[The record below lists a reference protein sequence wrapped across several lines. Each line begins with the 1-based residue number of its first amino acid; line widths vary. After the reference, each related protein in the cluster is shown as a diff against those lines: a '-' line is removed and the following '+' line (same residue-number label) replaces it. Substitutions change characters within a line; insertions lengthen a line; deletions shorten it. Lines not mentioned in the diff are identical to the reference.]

1 MKLNRQL
8 ISPIW
13 KAIKVVFLS
22 FLLVIKIQ
30 AQPNKLQF
38 SHLTVEKGL
47 SQSGVISIVQ
57 DRMGFMW
64 FGTRDGL
71 NKYDTQKIEI
81 FKHKANDTSSLSS
94 SLNIYALL
102 SDRKGRLWVGTMRG
116 LNLYQPE
123 TNNFKRFIHHPKNPR
138 SISNDVIRCLFED
151 RQGQLWIGTDSGL
164 NILNS
169 KGEFSRIF
177 KKQHQHNSLP
187 DNSIKVIFQDTFS
200 NIWVGTGNGLS
211 KISKKGN
218 SLLYQNFY
226 ANPQIKGS
234 LIDDHITSI
243 AADKNGNLWL
253 ATHSGGISSFNY
265 KTQKFNNLTH
275 QDGPNSLVSNIVRK
289 VFFDRNNKLWI
300 ATIQGLNIYNP
311 DTKKFQLYQNDSND
325 SKSLNQNSV
334 YDIYQDKTGSI
345 WIGTY
350 FGGVNVYDANS
361 TPFKVFNYKTS
372 SNSVSSNI
380 VRSIVEDRDR
390 NLWIGT
396 EGEGLNKYNVKTGKF
411 TTYKSIPGKSNSLS
425 SNLIKAICIDKD
437 NKIWIGSHDG
447 GLDIFDPDKEIF
459 TPYKAN
465 PNDPLDLKSRDIQ
478 TIFYDSKGR
487 FWVGTFNQGLFLFNK
502 QTGKFKSLLLSN
514 DALKFKVKFI
524 KNLFEDNQNNIWVS
538 TDKGAFL
545 LENQSSKFKNISDLL
560 KIKLTDVNLVQQDSK
575 NTIWIGTY
583 NDGLFAYH
591 PKTKKITQY
600 TQENGLPSNNVLGIL
615 EDNSGF
621 LWLSTDNG
629 LSKFKGNNFKS
640 YTARDGLPGNVFNN
654 NSYLKDKNGRLYFG
668 GYMGLVSFIPAEIKE
683 NFNTSSIVFTG
694 LKLFNKPVSINDE
707 SALLTKNINLTKE
720 ITFSHDQNIFTVEF
734 ALLNFIKSEKNQYA
748 YKLEGFE
755 GDWNYVNN
763 PTATFTNL
771 PSGTYQ
777 LMVKG
782 KNNDGYWSKTPAILE
797 IKINPPFWK
806 TWWAFILYVLI
817 FAGVLF
823 LFIRYLI
830 IRERLKKESE
840 VHQMKLDFFTNV
852 SHEIRTPLTL
862 IMGPLENL
870 LDYTQGN
877 QFVNKQLLLV
887 RNNANRLSRLI
898 NELLDFRKAES
909 GKLKLNITA
918 SNIVDFTKEIFLSF
932 QHLAAEHQITY
943 NFETSDEDIE
953 LYFDKEQLEKVFFNL
968 LSNAFK
974 FTPDKGKIT
983 VTVSTD
989 DEYTYI
995 NFEDNGKGI
1004 SVQDKEKLF
1013 TNFFQVE
1020 DLSKRNIGTG
1030 IGLALSKKIALL
1042 HHGDIFVSTEG
1053 LNKGSVFT
1061 LKLKKGIKH
1070 FRKDE
1075 INLRY
1080 RNSDDLSHYTL
1091 VDTTVLPEEEI
1102 FTKTDI
1108 KDKPTILIV
1117 EDNQDVRN
1125 FILQSLNGY
1134 NVLEAEH
1141 GLLGWDLAVEHI
1153 PDVIVSDVMMPELDG
1168 LELCRRLKTDDRT
1181 SHIPVILL
1189 TARSGNI
1196 HQVSGLKTGADV
1208 YLTKPF
1214 SVQIL
1219 LLNINNLLSSR
1230 EQMRKKFIR
1239 QMTLEPTNVLIESND
1254 QEFLNKVLTHI
1265 EDNLSNPDFGVNE
1278 LATKIGMSTPVFY
1291 KKIKSL
1297 TDMSVNNFI
1306 KSIRLKRA
1314 AQLLEQNVL
1323 TVYQVSYEVGF
1334 NDTRYFAKEFKKQ
1347 YGKSPSLYAEKLTDE
1362 KEEDL

>member
-1 MKLNRQL
+1 MNLNMRL
-8 ISPIW
+8 ISPKL
-13 KAIKVVFLS
+13 KAIKVIFISVFLV
-22 FLLVIKIQ
+22 LRVQ

-38 SHLTVEKGL
+38 NHLTVEKGL

-57 DRMGFMW
+57 DQTGFMW

-71 NKYDTQKIEI
+71 NKYDAQKIEI
-81 FKHKANDTSSLSS
+81 FKYKANDTTTISS
-94 SLNIYALL
+94 SLNIYDLL
-102 SDRKGRLWVGTMRG
+102 CDRKGRLWIGTMNG

-123 TNNFKRFIHHPKNPR
+123 TNNFKRFVHHPNNPR
-138 SISNDVIRCLFED
+138 SISNNVVRCLFED
-151 RQGQLWIGTDSGL
+151 NQGQLWLGTDSGL

-169 KGEFSRIF
+169 KGEFVRIL
-177 KKQHQHNSLP
+177 KKPGQKNSLA
-187 DNSIKVIFQDTFS
+187 DNSIKVIYQDKFS

-218 SLLYQNFY
+218 RLFYQNFY
-226 ANPQIKGS
+226 ANPKIAGS
-234 LIDDHITSI
+234 LIDDEITSI
-243 AADKNGNLWL
+243 ATDKKGILWL
-253 ATHSGGISSFNY
+253 STHSGGISFFNY
-265 KTQKFNNLTH
+265 KTQTFTH
-275 QDGPNSLVSNIVRK
+275 LRQEDGPNRLVSNIVRK
-289 VFFDRNNKLWI
+289 ILFDKNNKLWI
-300 ATIQGLNIYNP
+300 ATIKGLNIYDPVTN
-311 DTKKFQLYQNDSND
+311 KFQLYQHDSND

-334 YDIYQDKTGSI
+334 YDLYQDKTGSI

-350 FGGVNVYDANS
+350 FGGVSVYDANS
-361 TPFKVFNYKTS
+361 TPFKIFNYKTS
-372 SNSVSSNI
+372 ANSISSNI
-380 VRSIVEDRDR
+380 IRSIVEDKNK

-396 EGEGLNKYNVKTGKF
+396 EGEGLNKYDIKTGKF
-411 TTYKSIPGKSNSLS
+411 TIYKSIPGNSNSLS
-425 SNLIKAICIDKD
+425 SNLIKAIFIDKED
-437 NKIWIGSHDG
+437 KIWIGSHDG
-447 GLDIFDPDKEIF
+447 GLDIFNPQNGVFTHYKGDPK
-459 TPYKAN
+459 
-465 PNDPLDLKSRDIQ
+465 DPEDLKAKDIQ

-487 FWVGTFNQGLFLFNK
+487 FWVGTFNRGLFLFNK
-502 QTGKFKSLLLSN
+502 QTGKFKSLLMTKGTM
-514 DALKFKVKFI
+514 KFGVKFV
-524 KNLFEDNQNNIWVS
+524 KNLFEDNQQNLWIS
-538 TDKGAFL
+538 TDKGVFI
-545 LENQSSKFKNISDLL
+545 LESQSSRFKNFNDLL
-560 KIKLTDVNLVQQDSK
+560 NLKLADVNLVQQDSK
-575 NTIWIGTY
+575 GIIWIGTY
-583 NDGLFAYH
+583 SDGLIAYH
-591 PKTKKITQY
+591 PKTKKSIQY
-600 TQENGLPSNNVLGIL
+600 TQENGLPSNNILGIL
-615 EDNSGF
+615 EDNTGV

-629 LSKFKGNNFKS
+629 LSKFNNSNFKN
-640 YTARDGLPGNVFNN
+640 YTVRDGLAGNVFNN
-654 NSYLKDKNGRLYFG
+654 NSYLKDDKGRLYFG
-668 GYMGLVSFIPAEIKE
+668 GYMGLVSFIPSEIKE
-683 NFNTSSIVFTG
+683 NYNSSRIVFTG

-707 SALLTKNINLTKE
+707 STLLNKNINLTKK
-720 ITFSHDQNIFTVEF
+720 ITFSHDQNIFTIEF

-755 GDWNYVNN
+755 ENWNYVNN

-771 PSGTYQ
+771 PAGSYQ

-782 KNNDGYWSKTPAILE
+782 KNNDGYWSKNPAILE

-806 TWWAFILYVLI
+806 TWWAYIFYSFFIASI
-817 FAGVLF
+817 LF
-823 LFIRYLI
+823 LFVRYLI
-830 IRERLKKESE
+830 VRERLQKESE

-862 IMGPLENL
+862 IMGPLESL
-870 LDYTQGN
+870 LNYTKDN

-918 SNIVDFTKEIFLSF
+918 SNIVDFTREIFLSF
-932 QHLAAEHQITY
+932 QHMAAEHHITY
-943 NFETSDEDIE
+943 NFETSKKDIE

-974 FTPDKGKIT
+974 FTPDHGKIE
-983 VTVSTD
+983 VIVSED
-989 DEYTYI
+989 DEYTFI
-995 NFEDNGKGI
+995 DFQDNGKGI
-1004 SVQDKEKLF
+1004 SQQDKEKLF

-1042 HHGDIFVSTEG
+1042 HHGDIFVNTEG

-1070 FRKDE
+1070 FHTDE
-1075 INLRY
+1075 INILNK
-1080 RNSDDLSHYTL
+1080 NSDDPSYYILANHEAI
-1091 VDTTVLPEEEI
+1091 EEEI
-1102 FTKTDI
+1102 LIKSDV

-1117 EDNQDVRN
+1117 EDNQDLRN
-1125 FILQSLNGY
+1125 FILQSLIGY
-1134 NVLEAEH
+1134 NVLEAEN
-1141 GLLGWDLAVEHI
+1141 GLLGWDLAIEHI

-1196 HQVSGLKTGADV
+1196 HQVSGLKTGADA

-1254 QEFLNKVLTHI
+1254 QDFLNKVLSQI

-1278 LATKIGMSTPVFY
+1278 LATSIGMSTPVFY

-1314 AQLLEQNVL
+1314 AQLLEQDIL
-1323 TVYQVSYEVGF
+1323 TVYQVAYEVGF

-1347 YGKSPSLYAEKLTDE
+1347 YGKSPSLYANKVIDE
-1362 KEEDL
+1362 EEDENI